1 MFESDDRQG
10 RQIDFDRVGLIL
22 PTPILTSMNATIVS
36 HIGTP
41 IGGGIRVEDFLVE
54 SGRIH
59 ANAVSLTDNWGRIDN
74 ENDRRSR
81 AGFSHE
87 RPDRV
92 VGIVEI
98 DPLKTF
104 ITIITLVEGRL
115 VSVEP
120 VEVLNQSAEPIVCG
134 GLREVPVQAESMLP
148 LGKLTELD
156 ALKNELLSRMRPHP

>member
-22 PTPILTSMNATIVS
+22 PTPIHTSIHASVVS
-36 HIGTP
+36 YIGTP
-41 IGGGIRVEDFLVE
+41 IGGGVRIEDFLVE

-59 ANAVSLTDNWGRIDN
+59 ANAVSFTHDRSRIDD

-87 RPDRV
+87 RPDRI

-98 DPLKTF
+98 DPLKPF
-104 ITIITLVEGRL
+104 ITIITFVEGRL
-115 VSVEP
+115 VGVEP
-120 VEVLNQSAEPIVCG
+120 VEVLDQAAEAIV
-134 GLREVPVQAESMLP
+134 
-148 LGKLTELD
+148 
-156 ALKNELLSRMRPHP
+156 